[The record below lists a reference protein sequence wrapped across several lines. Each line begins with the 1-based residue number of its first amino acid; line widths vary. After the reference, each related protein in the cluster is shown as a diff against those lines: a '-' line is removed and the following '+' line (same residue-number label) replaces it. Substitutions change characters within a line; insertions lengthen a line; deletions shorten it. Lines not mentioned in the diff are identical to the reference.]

1 MKSIKDLLEQEADL
15 HADEDGALRSAAAYG
30 RLKVIK
36 YLLGQGADLQVW
48 DDRPFRKA
56 AEFGHPEA
64 AKRSA
69 EQGADLHAWNDYSL
83 RFAAKNGHLEVVK
96 YLLEQGA
103 NSNLVS
109 EQMLIKLFLRS
120 SDHQKY
126 SSFNIFTSEIDLVKK
141 SYQIS
146 RRNEILSTYKKKCS
160 HR

>member
-1 MKSIKDLLEQEADL
+1 LLEQGADL
-15 HADEDGALRSAAAYG
+15 HAQNDYALGRAAG
-30 RLKVIK
+30 K
-36 YLLGQGADLQVW
+36 
-48 DDRPFRKA
+48 
-56 AEFGHPEA
+56 GHPEA